1 VVSVSD
7 GEVMEVMTKGKER
20 VITVLADAPIKKSD
34 KNSSTIEYAIPFR
47 RMSIVAVGDKIKKG
61 DLLTDGQAD
70 IAEIFK
76 YGGKEYAENYIIHEI
91 NKVYELQGASIS
103 RKHVEVIIRQMFSRK
118 RVKDPGDTRFGAGE
132 IVGRVEF
139 VKENKEVAESGNKEA
154 KAESVLLG
162 ISEVSLTTQSFLSAA
177 SFQYTS
183 RTLINTAIRGGSDR
197 LHGLKENVI
206 IGRLI
211 PAGTGF
217 RAEKNQESNA
227 RAEETDEETP

>member
-1 VVSVSD
+1 
-7 GEVMEVMTKGKER
+7 M
-20 VITVLADAPIKKSD
+20 
-34 KNSSTIEYAIPFR
+34 
-47 RMSIVAVGDKIKKG
+47 
-61 DLLTDGQAD
+61 TDGQAD
-70 IAEIFK
+70 ISDIFK
-76 YGGKEYAENYIIHEI
+76 YGGTERAENYIIHEM

-103 RKHVEVIIRQMFSRK
+103 RKHIEVIIRQMFSRK

-132 IVGRVEF
+132 IVEVAELT
-139 VKENKEVAESGNKEA
+139 KENKEAVEAGGEAA

-197 LHGLKENVI
+197 LRGLKENVI

-217 RAEKNQESNA
+217 HLKANHKSET
-227 RAEETDEETP
+227 EEEDAQLE